1 MSTAELPKPPLNY
14 AFPTF
19 IPGRFRIPPDFKLW
33 PEAFYP
39 DLQAANLPQTPPI
52 PPQVLTGDV
61 ISSGHEN
68 TVSNAIND
76 LWINEQ
82 WLAAHSVIDPTT
94 AAGDL
99 LVRGASGIVALP
111 VGTQGQMLT
120 VDTTQPDNMKW
131 ATITPSTIGGVPS
144 SRKVIAGTGLSG
156 GGALTADVT
165 LTANVVTVFGRTG
178 AVVAASGD
186 YTAAQVTNAVSTIG
200 NYADPAWITSLSW
213 GKISGAPTVSGTA
226 NYVPVFTAANA
237 LVNSI
242 MFQSSLRLFVA
253 GNSEKYGF
261 GVQYSLSG
269 GPIYFGATSNVAT
282 PDGAISNGGG
292 MEIIRFAANGNVGIS
307 TMTPNRLLEVGAG
320 IPGSVD
326 ATNIK
331 LAVLS
336 KLAAADA
343 SGKALILNMSGS
355 PFSGAGELNA
365 YDWAGSL
372 FIPLHINGSQIL
384 MGDAS
389 RGNAQVGIGPAGIS
403 GTSAT
408 RLTVS
413 SSGPQVIFLQ
423 GVYGSAISNN
433 TQVTFHG
440 SAAATDL
447 WVLGTDILAGNG
459 SQDFVFVNNAGTTSG
474 VTMTLQRGGNVG
486 IGTTS
491 PTSPLT
497 VFGANPQ
504 LLIGDGSGENFSI
517 GRDIGTGVLQFK
529 GNQASYSAYAF
540 FVNTSTQVLTITN
553 SGNLGIGLSPSY
565 QLQLS
570 TDSAAKP
577 ATTTWTVP
585 SDIRLKRNIRDLTG
599 GLAVIEK
606 LHLIEAEYNGLG
618 NMPEGLR
625 VVGFLAHELREIVPH
640 AVGSTRGKL
649 KPDDAGETDILDMN
663 IHEVLMHLIL
673 AVQQLNQRRE
683 KN

>member
-213 GKISGAPTVSGTA
+213 GKISGAPTVSGAA
-226 NYVPVFTAANA
+226 NYVPVFTAAN
-237 LVNSI
+237 
-242 MFQSSLRLFVA
+242 SL
-253 GNSEKYGF
+253 GNS
-261 GVQYSLSG
+261 V
-269 GPIYFGATSNVAT
+269 IYQNGTNIGINT
-282 PDGAISNGGG
+282 IS
-292 MEIIRFAANGNVGIS
+292 
-307 TMTPNRLLEVGAG
+307 PNRLLEVGAG
-320 IPGSVD
+320 IPSSVNNAIPLVVLNQL
-326 ATNIK
+326 ATANTSAQT
-331 LAVLS
+331 LALS
-336 KLAAADA
+336 
-343 SGKALILNMSGS
+343 ISGS
-355 PFSGAGELNA
+355 PFSGAAELYSYSYA
-365 YDWAGSL
+365 TSA

-504 LLIGDGSGENFSI
+504 LLIGDGTGDNFSI
-517 GRDIGTGVLQFK
+517 GRDVGTGVLQFK
-529 GNQASYSAYAF
+529 GNQASYAGYAF

-585 SDIRLKRNIRDLTG
+585 SDIRLKRNIRDFAG
-599 GLAVIEK
+599 GLSVIEK

-618 NMPEGLR
+618 GLPEGLR

-649 KPDDAGETDILDMN
+649 KPEDAEQTDILDMN
-663 IHEVLMHLIL
+663 IHEILCHLIL
-673 AVQQLNQRRE
+673 AVQQLAAGAGRALQSPA
-683 KN
+683 